1 MPGISPNCAAAGQ
14 SGMTAIANANGRAR
28 LSVMTVFPRP
38 PDSTPHDPA
47 AEILTAF

>member
-38 PDSTPHDPA
+38 PDSTPQ
-47 AEILTAF
+47 ILRPRY